1 PPPEHYAPEVMAAT
15 QRLAEFDLSTGAGP
29 ALANHL
35 EDAFGAY
42 RRHWAIH
49 FSMPNGQAFSE
60 PFIAAFATL
69 TGRKKAEAEEAA
81 FPLLEGAGNML
92 TRLVEGL
99 YALAQAAKGTAA
111 EALLASGG
119 PEAMNRLEASP

>member
-1 PPPEHYAPEVMAAT
+1 MDPWKGPRSPPRQSHRA
-15 QRLAEFDLSTGAGP
+15 S
-29 ALANHL
+29 ALVV
-35 EDAFGAY
+35 AY
-42 RRHWAIH
+42 

-69 TGRKKAEAEEAA
+69 TGREKEEAEEAA

-92 TRLVEGL
+92 TRLVDRL

-111 EALLASGG
+111 EALLISGG
-119 PEAMNRLEASP
+119 PEIINR